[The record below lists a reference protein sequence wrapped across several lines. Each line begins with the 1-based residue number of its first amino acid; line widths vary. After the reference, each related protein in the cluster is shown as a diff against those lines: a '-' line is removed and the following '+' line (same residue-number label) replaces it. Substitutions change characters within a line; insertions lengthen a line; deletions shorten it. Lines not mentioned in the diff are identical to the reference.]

1 MAMKMLASLGKVEIV
16 GIIIALFLLG
26 SYITYTGAKQKQSA
40 NVSKRLLTYEVIT
53 YDQDVDGKIIMKKVK

>member
-1 MAMKMLASLGKVEIV
+1 MKMLAGLGKIEIA

-26 SYITYTGAKQKQSA
+26 SYIAYSGAKHSQSA

-53 YDQDVDGKIIMKKVK
+53 YGQDVNGKIIMKKVK